1 MLLMFCGET
10 LGNYFCHML
19 HVMLSMM
26 FNAPINAKPHP
37 SPGTDGDFY
46 N

>member
-1 MLLMFCGET
+1 MLLMLFGET

-26 FNAPINAKPHP
+26 FNAPINAKPLP
-37 SPGTDGDFY
+37 LPGTDRDLY